1 MKTFILA
8 ALLARAAPQHTTKP
22 GMLSAVARLPR
33 MITSEIDTELRH
45 NVQSREAQL
54 TRTIIAV
61 ASALLAAMSLF
72 ASAAEACISCS
83 YVPSVVHSPAKSH
96 SEERSTPR
104 REKRNTPRREKRTRE
119 VREPRE
125 NKRSRV
131 TETAKSEKADKV
143 QKTQKAEV
151 EKVTPAASAAQ
162 VENSSVALVTTAHE
176 SVPAKRESP
185 GDRGMEHSAFAGKRV
200 ALVIGNGAYQNV
212 PTLPNPTRDADAI
225 ADLLRMKAGFDIVH
239 VHNDLRAQDF
249 MLALRAF
256 KKVAEE
262 ADIALVFYAGHAI
275 QLRETNYMVAVD
287 ATLDDED
294 DAQYWNQAI
303 PLDLL
308 LGAAGAKRLGVV
320 ILDACRDNP
329 FIRKMRTRGVSPTK
343 AGLALAPIKDEGAH
357 GDTLIVYATA
367 AGLVAADGDGEHSP
381 FTEALLKHLAEPG
394 LDVMRMFGKVR
405 DEVRQKTGRAQIP
418 HAYGTVGGDE
428 IALVPAPA
436 QTDVPGVTGQE
447 DELLVQK
454 VLRQFREERD
464 AAKGTAAEQGLKAA
478 EAQRKADAEQ
488 AAAAKGRAAAEA
500 GP

>member
-1 MKTFILA
+1 
-8 ALLARAAPQHTTKP
+8 
-22 GMLSAVARLPR
+22 
-33 MITSEIDTELRH
+33 MITSEIATELRH
-45 NVQSREAQL
+45 NAQSREAQL
-54 TRTIIAV
+54 TRTIIAI

-72 ASAAEACISCS
+72 TSAAEACISCE
-83 YVPSVVHSPAKSH
+83 YVPSVVNSPSESH

-104 REKRNTPRREKRTRE
+104 REKRSTPRRENRTRE

-125 NKRSRV
+125 NKKSRV

-151 EKVTPAASAAQ
+151 EKAPAASTAQ

-176 SVPAKRESP
+176 SVPAKSETP
-185 GDRGMEHSAFAGKRV
+185 GDRGMEHSAFAEKRV
-200 ALVIGNGAYQNV
+200 ALVIGNGNYQNV
-212 PTLPNPTRDADAI
+212 PQLPNPTRDAEAI
-225 ADLLRMKAGFDIVH
+225 ADLLRTRAGFEVVQ

-256 KKVAEE
+256 KKVADD

-287 ATLDDED
+287 ATLDDEA
-294 DAQYWNQAI
+294 DAQNWNQAI
-303 PLDLL
+303 PLDLI
-308 LGAAGAKRLGVV
+308 LGAARAKRLGVV

-329 FIRKMRTRGVSPTK
+329 FIRKMRTRGVLPTK
-343 AGLALAPIKDEGAH
+343 AGLAPTALIEDEGAN

-394 LDVMRMFGKVR
+394 LDVMRMFGRVR
-405 DEVRQKTGRAQIP
+405 DEVRQNTGSAQIP
-418 HAYGTVGGDE
+418 YTYGTLGGDE

-436 QTDVPGVTGQE
+436 KTDAPGVTGQE

-454 VLRQFREERD
+454 VLRQFREES
-464 AAKGTAAEQGLKAA
+464 AKGKTAEQALKAA

-488 AAAAKGRAAAEA
+488 TAEAKRKAAAEA
-500 GP
+500 VPPRRP